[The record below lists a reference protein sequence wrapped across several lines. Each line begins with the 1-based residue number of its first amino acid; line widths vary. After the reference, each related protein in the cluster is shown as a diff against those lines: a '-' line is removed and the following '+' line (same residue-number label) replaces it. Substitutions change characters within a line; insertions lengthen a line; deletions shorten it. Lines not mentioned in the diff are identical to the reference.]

1 MRQRAAQYYEDTV
14 YDQQPTDKEVKKL
27 FKELREKLADVQ
39 CTEFSMSDFN
49 PRVLAF
55 KEELSDSCLIHY
67 ACDYGNLDFLQK
79 MNTFHSEEFIEKQ
92 ISLLTKT
99 GRSALHLAM

>member
-1 MRQRAAQYYEDTV
+1 
-14 YDQQPTDKEVKKL
+14 
-27 FKELREKLADVQ
+27 
-39 CTEFSMSDFN
+39 MSDFN

-99 GRSALHLAM
+99 GRSALHLAMQATHKDITLFLLDILKKFGKDNCA